1 MKKSTIIL
9 IVAAVV
15 CLVLSAASAMY
26 SVSRTEKAISNIGE
40 VSYSEEC
47 KAKLDKAVSYY
58 DALDTNLG
66 LEKKISNID
75 EFTEKKAEYV
85 RLVIKAA
92 VVADE
97 RKAAEGYTSADVK
110 EFITTARETIDAYL
124 TDDQYELVENYSDLT
139 ALESAYSDDGGGADD
154 DGGEAEAPPMC

>member
-15 CLVLSAASAMY
+15 CLGLSAVSAKC
-26 SVSRTEKAISNIGE
+26 SVSRTEKAISNIEE
-40 VSYSEEC
+40 VSYDAEC
-47 KAKLDKAVSYY
+47 KEKLDKAVSYY

-75 EFTEKKAEYV
+75 EFTEKKVEYV
-85 RLVIKAA
+85 RLAIKAA

-97 RKAAEGYTSADVK
+97 RKDAEGYTSADVL
-110 EFITTARETIDAYL
+110 EFITDARETIDSYL
-124 TDDQYELVENYSDLT
+124 TEDQYELVENYSDLT
-139 ALESAYSDDGGGADD
+139 ALESAYSEGGGGAD